1 MFKFR
6 KKFKKSQEE
15 SPNTNILN
23 NAPQNEGETTILS
36 QEQPQSEGETTILSQ
51 ESETTLFTS
60 NPFSESETTILS
72 QEPQGEGETTIL
84 SQEPYS
90 EGETTI
96 LSQEPQGEGKTTIL
110 SQELQNEGETTI
122 LSQEL
127 QNEGET
133 TILSQEPQGEGE
145 TTILSGGSGEL
156 ETTLFG
162 MGISAGEV
170 MQAADAEIKLEITDN
185 HSGRKQTVNK
195 NVFLIGKD
203 ANNMDFVVDDRSV
216 SRHHATVF
224 FENGSYFIMD
234 NKSTNGTTMEGVAL
248 SPFEKA
254 ELYDGSIISL
264 GNVGL
269 QIKMERR

>member
-1 MFKFR
+1 MFNFR

-15 SPNTNILN
+15 SPNINILN
-23 NAPQNEGETTILS
+23 NTPQNEGETTILS
-36 QEQPQSEGETTILSQ
+36 QKQPQSEGETTILSQEPYNEGETTILSQ

-84 SQEPYS
+84 S
-90 EGETTI
+90 
-96 LSQEPQGEGKTTIL
+96 
-110 SQELQNEGETTI
+110 
-122 LSQEL
+122 
-127 QNEGET
+127 
-133 TILSQEPQGEGE
+133 
-145 TTILSGGSGEL
+145 GGSGES

>member
-1 MFKFR
+1 MFNFR

-15 SPNTNILN
+15 SPNINILN
-23 NAPQNEGETTILS
+23 NTPQNEGETTILS

-84 SQEPYS
+84 SQ
-90 EGETTI
+90 G
-96 LSQEPQGEGKTTIL
+96 QQG
-110 SQELQNEGETTI
+110 
-122 LSQEL
+122 
-127 QNEGET
+127 EGET

-145 TTILSGGSGEL
+145 TTILSGGSGES

>member
-1 MFKFR
+1 MFNFR

-15 SPNTNILN
+15 SPNINILN
-23 NAPQNEGETTILS
+23 NTPQNEGETTILS
-36 QEQPQSEGETTILSQ
+36 QEQPQSEGETTILSQEPYNEGETTILSQEPYNEGETTILSQ

-84 SQEPYS
+84 SQEP
-90 EGETTI
+90 
-96 LSQEPQGEGKTTIL
+96 QG
-110 SQELQNEGETTI
+110 EGETTI

-145 TTILSGGSGEL
+145 TTILSGGSGES